1 MAYAFVTKSTFNEKV
16 NKGRNLNA
24 KMIRTLVTIFM
35 SINEKLTFSSSQ
47 IFLNSVKS
55 NESTLKQLLITSS
68 TLKEIYNAYTT
79 IFTRNTDKLV
89 QLGKL

>member
-1 MAYAFVTKSTFNEKV
+1 MAHVFVTKSTFNEKV

-55 NESTLKQLLITSS
+55 NESTFKQLLITSS